1 MVQFCVGDCLE
12 VNAGVLDVKIDPSAC
27 DVVPVC
33 GPDGL
38 HIEQSLNRL
47 VLRNF
52 NNTQIITPPGGLLAE
67 EPYGAQYEWDNS
79 ASDVVDGVGLSH
91 VGHTIVVDRAGFY
104 LITANFRVRAANIA
118 LGVGEHMLNFNIRID
133 GTRRGGSIVPY
144 AAPYSHRHTN
154 TFTSNLAAGA
164 VIDVEFA
171 DQPVAGV
178 VGIAWQME
186 PDSRNEFSV
195 TRLIAECP
203 VPIV

>member
-12 VNAGVLDVKIDPSAC
+12 VVEGVLNVKVDPEPC
-27 DVVPVC
+27 DIAAIC
-33 GPDGL
+33 GPNGMR
-38 HIEQSLNRL
+38 IEHSLNRL

-52 NNTQIITPPGGLLAE
+52 NNTQITTVPGGILPE
-67 EPYGAQYEWDNS
+67 EPYGEQYEWDNS
-79 ASDVVDGVGLSH
+79 ASDVVDGTGLSH
-91 VGHTIVVDRAGFY
+91 VGHTIVADTGGFH

-118 LGVGEHMLNFNIRID
+118 DGVAEHMLNFNIRIN

-154 TFTSNLAAGA
+154 TFTSNLAPGD

-178 VGIAWQME
+178 TGIPWQLE

-203 VPIV
+203 LAT